1 MTTTATGSEKA
12 YRSIRSADEKVVIT
26 WNDLLYET
34 LEKDTTKSSFMSTV
48 YKKKVILNRLSGRAE
63 SGQLLAILGPTGC
76 G

>member
-1 MTTTATGSEKA
+1 MTDKA
-12 YRSIRSADEKVVIT
+12 YKSIRSADEKVVIT

-34 LEKDTTKSSFMSTV
+34 LEKDTAKSTFTSTV
-48 YKKKVILNRLSGRAE
+48 YKKKIILNRLSGRAE